1 MQTLQ
6 KIPKSA
12 KTITTI
18 KDIAE
23 VATMFETRTKKYE
36 ERVFN
41 AGIEKGI
48 EKGIEEGMLTDKQHV
63 LIDQM
68 SIKFGDSGRYEKIIK
83 AVKNPVKLDSAL
95 RGILSAKTSEEV
107 LKRLK

>member
-1 MQTLQ
+1 
-6 KIPKSA
+6 
-12 KTITTI
+12 
-18 KDIAE
+18 
-23 VATMFETRTKKYE
+23 MFETRTKKYE

-41 AGIEKGI
+41 AGIEKGIEQGI